1 MKINLFK
8 LFKKENSLQEIY
20 PMSSFDILLE
30 PKNSYPFF
38 ASLKN
43 NNVQAYSARFMV
55 KYEDVIKIENLI
67 ELFFLKKIT
76 QKKECVSFNG
86 KALHYFRFEEFNQTV
101 IDITTN
107 NIDLI
112 KMLFDERLTPPG
124 PDVVFPNSDFESL
137 GSLQGSMEYWW
148 NVYWSPFWKVQS
160 EQEKKIYFLRNNISN
175 DLRDFMIL
183 HS

>member
-67 ELFFLKKIT
+67 ELFF
-76 QKKECVSFNG
+76 
-86 KALHYFRFEEFNQTV
+86 
-101 IDITTN
+101 
-107 NIDLI
+107 
-112 KMLFDERLTPPG
+112 
-124 PDVVFPNSDFESL
+124 
-137 GSLQGSMEYWW
+137 
-148 NVYWSPFWKVQS
+148 
-160 EQEKKIYFLRNNISN
+160 
-175 DLRDFMIL
+175 
-183 HS
+183 